1 MMTSGTGRRL
11 VIVTGLSGAGKSIAL
26 NAFEDLGY
34 DIVDNL
40 PLTMIERLMEEH
52 AAAGVSD
59 PLAVGIDAR
68 TLHFSP
74 DAFIGLVMRL
84 RQQQGVDLHVL
95 FMDASDETL
104 VRRFSETRRP
114 HPLDADG
121 RLPEAI
127 VRERQLMAP
136 VAEMVDSRLDT
147 SMRTGAETKKLILA
161 RFDTGAKVRM
171 VVSVMSF
178 GFAHGAPRDADL
190 VFDVRFLRNPHYVP
204 DLKPQTGRD
213 PTVAA
218 YVRADAGFDP
228 FVAKVSDLLDFL
240 LPRYR
245 DEGKSYLTVAFGCT
259 GGRHRSVMMAETFA
273 ERLELDGIVVQ
284 VHHRD
289 TPFP

>member
-1 MMTSGTGRRL
+1 MTKAGGRRL

-34 DIVDNL
+34 EIVDNL
-40 PLTMIERLMEEH
+40 PLTMIEQLMEEQ
-52 AAAGVSD
+52 ASAGVSA

-74 DAFIGLVMRL
+74 DAFAALAARL
-84 RQQQGVDLHVL
+84 RAKADVDLHVL
-95 FMDASDETL
+95 FLDASDETL
-104 VRRFSETRRP
+104 VRRFSETRRR

-127 VRERQLMAP
+127 ERERALMAP
-136 VAEMVDSRLDT
+136 VLEGVDSRLDT
-147 SMRTGAETKKLILA
+147 TVRKGSDTKKLIHE
-161 RFDTGAKVRM
+161 RFTIGAAAQM
-171 VVSVMSF
+171 VVSIMSF
-178 GFAHGAPRDADL
+178 GFANGVPRDADL

-213 PTVAA
+213 PAVAA
-218 YVRADAGFDP
+218 YVRADEGFDA

-259 GGRHRSVMMAETFA
+259 GGRHRSVMLAETFA
-273 ERLELDGIVVQ
+273 ARLELDGIVVQ

-289 TPFP
+289 TAFA

>member
-1 MMTSGTGRRL
+1 MTKAGGRRL

-34 DIVDNL
+34 EIVDNL
-40 PLTMIERLMEEH
+40 PLTMIEQLMEEQ
-52 AAAGVSD
+52 AAAGVRE

-68 TLHFSP
+68 TFHFSP
-74 DAFIGLVMRL
+74 DAFAALAARL
-84 RQQQGVDLHVL
+84 RAKPDVDLHVL
-95 FMDASDETL
+95 FLDASDETL
-104 VRRFSETRRP
+104 VRRFSETRRR

-127 VRERQLMAP
+127 ERERTLMAP
-136 VAEMVDSRLDT
+136 VLEVVDSRLDT
-147 SMRTGAETKKLILA
+147 TARKGSDTKKLIHD
-161 RFDTGAKVRM
+161 RFAGGSAVQM
-171 VVSVMSF
+171 VVSITSF
-178 GFAHGAPRDADL
+178 GFANGVPRDADL

-213 PTVAA
+213 PAVAA
-218 YVRADAGFDP
+218 YVRADEGYDA
-228 FVAKVSDLLDFL
+228 FVAKVSDLLGFL

-259 GGRHRSVMMAETFA
+259 GGRHRSVMLAETFA
-273 ERLELDGIVVQ
+273 ARLELDGIVVQ

-289 TPFP
+289 TPFA